1 MTYLIFDFDGTI
13 ADSIDANFKVI
24 NNLALKYKFAEIS
37 IEDIRNKEMKENF
50 KEAKVPL
57 IKLPLIIEE
66 AMKEVREEKIL
77 PFKDVPSV
85 LRKLKEKYNLGIVT
99 ANLKENAETFLREN
113 ELEVFDFVHSS
124 TLFSKHAAIKK
135 VIKDFNIFDA
145 YYIGDETRDIEAAR
159 KAGIKSIAVA
169 WGYNSK
175 ELLKK
180 HSPDFLVEKPKEL
193 LKLKI

>member
-13 ADSIDANFKVI
+13 ADSLGANFKVI
-24 NNLALKYKFAEIS
+24 NKLAVKYKFTEIS
-37 IEDIRNKEMKENF
+37 LEDIRNKEMKENF

-66 AMKEVREEKIL
+66 AMKEVRDEKIL

-85 LRKLKEKYNLGIVT
+85 LKKLKERYNLGIVT
-99 ANLKENAETFLREN
+99 ANLKENAEIFLREN
-113 ELEVFDFVHSS
+113 DLEMFDFVHSS

-145 YYIGDETRDIEAAR
+145 YYVGDETRDIEAAR
-159 KAGIKSIAVA
+159 KAGIRSIAVA
-169 WGYNSK
+169 WGYNSRK
-175 ELLKK
+175 LLKR
-180 HSPDFLVEKPKEL
+180 HDPDFLIDKPKEL